1 MLRRLLVL
9 PIVLVTAAILITV
22 AVSNRHPVRIVLD
35 PISEVPVLAFELP
48 FFVYLL
54 GALIVGV
61 MLGGMRTWVGQS
73 HWRKR
78 ARIRAQEAMRW
89 QAEADR
95 LQRER
100 EDAISAARSVG
111 ESGMAGA
118 GSSGRAL
125 AVVRR

>member
-1 MLRRLLVL
+1 MLKRLLVL
-9 PIVLVTAAILITV
+9 PVVFVLAALLITI

-35 PISEVPVLAFELP
+35 PISEVPVLTLELP

-61 MLGGMRTWVGQS
+61 ILGGTRTWLSQS
-73 HWRKR
+73 YWRR
-78 ARIRAQEAMRW
+78 SARMRAQEAMRW

-100 EDAISAARSVG
+100 EDLLTASGGSAG
-111 ESGMAGA
+111 GLGK
-118 GSSGRAL
+118 AL
-125 AVVRR
+125 VALRR